1 MKTYKNIE
9 SLKNIIKADSYNEI
23 ELVKYGVQAYG
34 VDCESEYNVIVK
46 AEKTNGRYY
55 FTTREGYRVAWSAI
69 DAEYLDHVCADFL
82 AQLTDDE
89 ECTTPAES
97 VTKFEHL
104 TAARVAELGRVLA
117 DVVGVAFDSTFPA
130 SDMIISIDHFT
141 KWQEV
146 GRLADYSTD
155 PRAPFYMAIRKQGTE
170 SGTRE
175 HVIERCKVLGA
186 PLYVLKV
193 EREKA
198 DNGGTLAGR
207 FTLTVKADPIAPTTR
222 KPSEP
227 AEVADQSES
236 KADTCEAVSE
246 PVKVVE
252 SINPTACK
260 VRAALCRLGVAL
272 AGSLASL
279 APVALV
285 AFVISFWAPLHVDPA
300 ARWYLA
306 AALVALIALFGPVV
320 KLANVFDD
328 LAYNYEHRAAFA

>member
-46 AEKTNGRYY
+46 AEKTNGRYF
-55 FTTREGYRVAWSAI
+55 FTTREGYRVAWSTI

-89 ECTTPAES
+89 ERTTPAEN

-117 DVVGVAFDSTFPA
+117 DGVGVAFDSTFPA
-130 SDMIISIDHFT
+130 YDMAISIDHFT

-175 HVIERCKVLGA
+175 HVIERCRVLGA

-198 DNGGTLAGR
+198 DDGGTLAGR
-207 FTLTVKADPIAPTTR
+207 FTLTVKADPTDPTTCE
-222 KPSEP
+222 PSEP
-227 AEVADQSES
+227 AEVVES
-236 KADTCEAVSE
+236 IDTKADTCEAVSE

-252 SINPTACK
+252 SIKNAARVFVLAFCLTAAP
-260 VRAALCRLGVAL
+260 VEVESIESEAAELTEIVTAEPLRVVADLLAALPDGQRLA
-272 AGSLASL
+272 
-279 APVALV
+279 
-285 AFVISFWAPLHVDPA
+285 HVTIKNA
-300 ARWYLA
+300 
-306 AALVALIALFGPVV
+306 
-320 KLANVFDD
+320 
-328 LAYNYEHRAAFA
+328 

>member
-46 AEKTNGRYY
+46 AEKTNGRYF
-55 FTTREGYRVAWSAI
+55 FTTREGYRVAWSTI

-89 ECTTPAES
+89 ERTTPAEN

-117 DVVGVAFDSTFPA
+117 DGVGVAFDSTFPA
-130 SDMIISIDHFT
+130 YDMEISIDHFT

-175 HVIERCKVLGA
+175 HVIERCRVLGA

-193 EREKA
+193 EREN
-198 DNGGTLAGR
+198 DGDRLAGR
-207 FTLTVKADPIAPTTR
+207 FTLTVKADPTAPTTGE
-222 KPSEP
+222 PSEP
-227 AEVADQSES
+227 AEVVES
-236 KADTCEAVSE
+236 IDTKADTCEAVSE

-279 APVALV
+279 APLALV
-285 AFVISFWAPLHVDPA
+285 AFLVSFWAPLHVAPA
-300 ARWYLA
+300 DRWHLA
-306 AALVALIALFGPVV
+306 AALVVSVALFAPLV